1 MIKSATSGHE
11 ALMKPLVLAP
21 GPGALPSSESADGSS
36 AAGKTRLRWLVDTHH
51 DFVWRSLR
59 RLGVAPADVDDA
71 AQHVFVTA
79 ARKLASIRAGAER
92 SFLFQTALRVAADRR
107 KKQRRNLEVDA
118 IDSEQPPADVAPA
131 GEDLL
136 DLRRAREKLDRIL
149 DAMSLELRAVFV
161 LFELDQ
167 MTMAEIAELLELPA
181 GTVASRLRRARIE
194 FRERVEAGRQAGP
207 DAAWRGARKTKKE
220 VGRE

>member
-1 MIKSATSGHE
+1 MKR
-11 ALMKPLVLAP
+11 LMKPLVLAP
-21 GPGALPSSESADGSS
+21 GPGALPSSQSADGGSD
-36 AAGKTRLRWLVDTHH
+36 AAEKRLRWLVDTHH

-79 ARKLASIRAGAER
+79 SRKLATIRAGAER
-92 SFLFQTALRVAADRR
+92 SFLFQTALRVAADSR
-107 KKQRRNLEVDA
+107 KKQRRNRELDA
-118 IDSEQPPADVAPA
+118 IDGEQPPVDAAPT

-136 DLRRAREKLDRIL
+136 DLRRARERLDRIL

-167 MTMAEIAELLELPA
+167 LTMAEIAELLELPA
-181 GTVASRLRRARIE
+181 GTVASRLRRARVE
-194 FRERVEAGRQAGP
+194 FRERVEADRQASP
-207 DAAWRGARKTKKE
+207 DAARRAPRKDEKRGGT
-220 VGRE
+220 